1 MNQQSALAS
10 IDRLCGADKL
20 PFAQPA
26 LTPPVSLA
34 DIAAQV
40 HTVNPDTGLSTDFL
54 NQYNELSML
63 LDLAADD
70 PDMLEELEDWS
81 ARSYEEHFAASGF
94 RDWAL
99 VVAAY
104 EMCPP
109 AIRTEF
115 DSAITVLNSV
125 ATAGVKALL
134 AAVSAGDTVEPGTIH
149 ALAAEVQGAI
159 VHASGLINGSNTL
172 GSQAQ
177 VDTLFARAQAEYR
190 APSATSGKPEQTES
204 APSNSATATADAPAA
219 ADDELLDQDAIDALF
234 D

>member
-1 MNQQSALAS
+1 MPCS
-10 IDRLCGADKL
+10 RPPADDSHSL
-20 PFAQPA
+20 
-26 LTPPVSLA
+26 LA
-34 DIAAQV
+34 DIAAKV
-40 HTVNPDTGLSTDFL
+40 HTINRDTGLSTDFL

-70 PDMLEELEDWS
+70 PDMLEELEGW
-81 ARSYEEHFAASGF
+81 APRTYKEHFAASNF

-99 VVAAY
+99 VVEAY
-104 EMCPP
+104 DLCPA
-109 AIRTEF
+109 AIRVEF
-115 DSAITVLNSV
+115 DAAIGVLNSV
-125 ATAGVKALL
+125 ATAGVASLL
-134 AAVSAGDTVEPGTIH
+134 ATHGAGRAIAPESVH
-149 ALAAEVQGAI
+149 ALAAEVQAAI
-159 VHASGLINGSNTL
+159 VHASGLINGSSTL